1 MSATL
6 GAAFVAAQFVPGLDV
21 AVDAVA
27 LGIAGAAAVG
37 VIGAEIYQH
46 AGHQAVQANTK
57 ADEQLKDADASEPC
71 VECGDALPCFNTP
84 AGQSEAEAKKQ
95 LQDQQ
100 DLINSQTP
108 QQMQDR
114 LDAADKRKADTGSYR
129 PEGDA
134 AKREKTRGKFQKDR
148 AKELAEQFEEQGRNP
163 EEAEQMASTQTIQE
177 MKSLDATHALDSI
190 AGGGERD
197 AMGMGSKSI
206 NRSIGSQWKTRV
218 QALKDAVKK
227 ALQRGDEKMNIRLE
241 PCED

>member
-1 MSATL
+1 MS
-6 GAAFVAAQFVPGLDV
+6 GA
-21 AVDAVA
+21 
-27 LGIAGAAAVG
+27 
-37 VIGAEIYQH
+37 VIGAEAGAVGGPIGMAAGAVIGLIVTVVAAKALSH
-46 AGHQAVQANTK
+46 AISHANDQADV
-57 ADEQLKDADASEPC
+57 QLKDADASEPC

-84 AGQSEAEAKKQ
+84 AGQSEAETKKQ
-95 LQDQQ
+95 LQEQQ

-114 LDAADKRKADTGSYR
+114 LDAAGQRKVDAGSYR

-134 AKREKTRGKFQKDR
+134 AKRDQARKKYQLQRSTK
-148 AKELAEQFEEQGRNP
+148 LAEQYEGQGYNS
-163 EEAEQMASTQTIQE
+163 EEAEQMANAQTEQE
-177 MKSLDATHALDSI
+177 MKGLDATHALDSI
-190 AGGGERD
+190 AGGGED
-197 AMGMGSKSI
+197 DPITMGNSSV